1 MSGGATASTDTAR
14 ATLLLLN
21 AEYLR
26 AVERVDRGW
35 FEEHL
40 GDDFLCSLP
49 DGVLLDKRGFVAELR
64 TPAPLVRIEAHE
76 VIVRVLGEVALV
88 HARTTFVRDG
98 RPGRGRYTDVW
109 ARRSGSWLAVAA
121 HVTRL

>member
-1 MSGGATASTDTAR
+1 MTVSPRPSADGEV
-14 ATLLLLN
+14 LLRLN

-26 AVERVDRGW
+26 AVERSDRGW

-40 GDDFLCSLP
+40 AEDFLCSLP
-49 DGVLLDKRGFVAELR
+49 DGGLLDRVAFLAQVRPGAGPTAIEVDDV
-64 TPAPLVRIEAHE
+64 LVRM
-76 VIVRVLGEVALV
+76 LGEVALV
-88 HARTTFVRDG
+88 HARTTFLLEG

-109 ARRSGSWLAVAA
+109 ARRGGRWHAVAA